1 LTKSSVSSATVWAS
15 PASRVKAASNT
26 PRSHNAKSER
36 PFLAVVWFGSPH
48 GPHKAVEEDRAL
60 YDDQS
65 QATRISDFYTS
76 PFPIPLP
83 ALDQLEKDSRR
94 ITHHLATL
102 RVREIMTTDPLTVAP
117 TDHVEVVAHMMVSE
131 RVHRVPVVEEG
142 ELVGIVSSLD
152 IVGCVARHGLG
163 TGS

>member
-1 LTKSSVSSATVWAS
+1 MGIPVEQVMTRDVLSVQPDMTVKQMDRALLDRNVS
-15 PASRVKAASNT
+15 GAPVLDGQRLVGVVSRAD
-26 PRSHNAKSER
+26 
-36 PFLAVVWFGSPH
+36 AV
-48 GPHKAVEEDRAL
+48 RAL

-83 ALDQLEKDSRR
+83 ALDQLEKDSRK
-94 ITHHLATL
+94 ITRHLATL

-117 TDHVEVVAHMMVSE
+117 SDDVEEVAHLMASE
-131 RVHRVPVVEEG
+131 RVHRVPVVQDG

-152 IVGCVARHGLG
+152 IVACVARLGLG
-163 TGS
+163 AGR